1 MEIENSVTV
10 VTGAGSGIGRSLA
23 EAFGVAG
30 AAVVAADIDDA
41 AAEATAQRIRTDGG
55 RCVAL
60 QADAAATDGIEAMIG
75 LADAQ
80 YGPVDIFVAN
90 AGIVGPPGLG
100 DEAAWEQTLD
110 VNLRA
115 HVRAARL
122 LAPGWVDRGGGYF
135 VSVASAA
142 GLLTQIG
149 AAAYAVTK
157 HAAVGFAEWLAITYG
172 DSGIGVSCVC
182 PMGVDTALLRS
193 IRDAPDPAVRAAAG
207 SITGAG
213 EVISP
218 ATVAQM
224 TVDAVRHN
232 TFLVLPHPQ
241 VQDMRSQKVA
251 DYERWIAGMRRY
263 QATLGR

>member
-30 AAVVAADIDDA
+30 AAVVAADVDDA

-110 VNLRA
+110 VNLLETWKKGEERQD
-115 HVRAARL
+115 VR
-122 LAPGWVDRGGGYF
+122 
-135 VSVASAA
+135 
-142 GLLTQIG
+142 
-149 AAAYAVTK
+149 
-157 HAAVGFAEWLAITYG
+157 LAILNQIDEMQKREKKG
-172 DSGIGVSCVC
+172 DKK
-182 PMGVDTALLRS
+182 
-193 IRDAPDPAVRAAAG
+193 DA
-207 SITGAG
+207 
-213 EVISP
+213 E
-218 ATVAQM
+218 
-224 TVDAVRHN
+224 
-232 TFLVLPHPQ
+232 
-241 VQDMRSQKVA
+241 
-251 DYERWIAGMRRY
+251 
-263 QATLGR
+263 